1 MWPRMPSGAHAG
13 DCKVASGLD
22 MVRAQAFVSRVLT
35 RQEKF
40 GSAARMQ
47 CQFASQSYTAL

>member
-1 MWPRMPSGAHAG
+1 MWPRTPSGAHAG
-13 DCKVASGLD
+13 DCKVASVLD
-22 MVRAQAFVSRVLT
+22 MVRAQVFVSRVLT

-40 GSAARMQ
+40 GSAARSQ